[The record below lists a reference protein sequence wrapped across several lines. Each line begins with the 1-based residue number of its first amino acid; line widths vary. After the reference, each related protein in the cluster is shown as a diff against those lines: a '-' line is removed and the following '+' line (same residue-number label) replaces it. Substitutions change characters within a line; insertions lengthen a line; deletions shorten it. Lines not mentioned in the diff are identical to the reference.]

1 MQRYAHRFA
10 IDIPSDIQAIPTTMP
25 SDHEHRE
32 ARQQVVLAILQAERV
47 TSQGEL
53 VERLRAR
60 GIAATQSS
68 VSRDLRD
75 LGVGWIG
82 GRYALPA
89 EREERGERGDRGLDP
104 GLAEVAHFL
113 RGAKPAGPHL
123 TAVFTMAGAAQAVAI
138 ALDRA
143 GWPELVGTMAGDDT
157 IFVATASAADQKR
170 LVRRLESSFPK
181 EG

>member
-1 MQRYAHRFA
+1 
-10 IDIPSDIQAIPTTMP
+10 MP
-25 SDHEHRE
+25 PDHEHRE
-32 ARQQVVLAILQAERV
+32 ARQQVVLAILESERV

-53 VERLRAR
+53 VDRLRAR

-75 LGVGWIG
+75 LGVAWIGGRYALPDLGVGWIG
-82 GRYALPA
+82 GRYALPSDRMG
-89 EREERGERGDRGLDP
+89 REERTDRGVDP

-113 RGAKPAGPHL
+113 RGAKPAGAHL
-123 TAVFTMAGAAQAVAI
+123 TVVFTMAGAAQAVAI

-157 IFVATASAADQKR
+157 IFVATASAADQKG

>member
-1 MQRYAHRFA
+1 M
-10 IDIPSDIQAIPTTMP
+10 
-25 SDHEHRE
+25 
-32 ARQQVVLAILQAERV
+32 
-47 TSQGEL
+47 
-53 VERLRAR
+53 
-60 GIAATQSS
+60 
-68 VSRDLRD
+68 
-75 LGVGWIG
+75 
-82 GRYALPA
+82 
-89 EREERGERGDRGLDP
+89 DP

-113 RGAKPAGPHL
+113 RGAKPAGAHL
-123 TAVFTMAGAAQAVAI
+123 TVVFTMAGAAQAVAI

>member
-1 MQRYAHRFA
+1 MPRMQRYAHRFA
-10 IDIPSDIQAIPTTMP
+10 IGIYPMP

-32 ARQQVVLAILQAERV
+32 ARQQVLLAILQAERV

-53 VERLRAR
+53 VDRLRAR

-82 GRYALPA
+82 GRYALPPERA
-89 EREERGERGDRGLDP
+89 EREERGGDPD
-104 GLAEVAHFL
+104 LAEVAHFL
-113 RGAKPAGPHL
+113 RGAKPAGAHL
-123 TAVFTMAGAAQAVAI
+123 TVVFTMAGAAQAVAI

>member
-1 MQRYAHRFA
+1 M
-10 IDIPSDIQAIPTTMP
+10 PT
-25 SDHEHRE
+25 DHEHRE
-32 ARQQVVLAILQAERV
+32 SRQREILAILDSHRV

-53 VERLRAR
+53 VERLRER
-60 GIAATQSS
+60 GMAATQSS

-82 GRYALPA
+82 GRYARPA
-89 EREERGERGDRGLDP
+89 EREDRNDRDP
-104 GLAEVAHFL
+104 GVAEVAHFL
-113 RGAKPAGPHL
+113 RGVKAAGPHL
-123 TAVFTMAGAAQAVAI
+123 AVVFTMAGAAQAVGI

-157 IFVATASAADQKR
+157 VFVATATAGDQKR
-170 LVRRLESSFPK
+170 FIRRLEGFLQ

>member
-1 MQRYAHRFA
+1 MLYHVHRFA
-10 IDIPSDIQAIPTTMP
+10 TRELTMP
-25 SDHEHRE
+25 PDHENRE
-32 ARQQVVLAILQAERV
+32 SRQQEILAILDAHRV

-60 GIAATQSS
+60 GVAATQSS

-82 GRYALPA
+82 GRYARPV
-89 EREERGERGDRGLDP
+89 EREESDP
-104 GLAEVAHFL
+104 GVAEVAQFL
-113 RGAKPAGPHL
+113 RGVKPAGPNL
-123 TAVFTMAGAAQAVAI
+123 AVVFTTAGTAQAVGLAI
-138 ALDRA
+138 DRA

-157 IFVATASAADQKR
+157 VFAATASAADQKSFI
-170 LVRRLESSFPK
+170 RRLESFLK